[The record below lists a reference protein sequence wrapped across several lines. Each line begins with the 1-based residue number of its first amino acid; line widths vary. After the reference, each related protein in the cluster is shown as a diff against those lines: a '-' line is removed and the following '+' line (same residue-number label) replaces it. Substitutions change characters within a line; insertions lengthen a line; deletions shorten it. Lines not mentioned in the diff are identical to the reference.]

1 MATWPFGK
9 SPLVAFRDLLADP
22 SLPQL
27 DTWFV
32 DAPNITLSSAF
43 PLLFNVICEC
53 PPRLAVF
60 GGYQGG
66 HLNSVEVFEAE
77 TGKWEYLDQYL
88 QEPKSEMAHVTVP
101 DGLIL
106 ENC

>member
-1 MATWPFGK
+1 MYLQYTILALISDSWAEFPELRHRRTELVLG
-9 SPLVAFRDLLADP
+9 SYENDVLVA
-22 SLPQL
+22 
-27 DTWFV
+27 
-32 DAPNITLSSAF
+32 
-43 PLLFNVICEC
+43 
-53 PPRLAVF
+53 F

-66 HLNSVEVFEAE
+66 HLNSVEVFDGE
-77 TGKWEYLDQYL
+77 TSSWDYLDRYL

>member
-1 MATWPFGK
+1 MLPNIPPAPP
-9 SPLVAFRDLLADP
+9 SPL
-22 SLPQL
+22 
-27 DTWFV
+27 
-32 DAPNITLSSAF
+32 I
-43 PLLFNVICEC
+43 FNVICEW

-88 QEPKSEMAHVTVP
+88 QEPKSEMAHVTIP
-101 DGLIL
+101 NGLIL